1 MAAALALVLGLNALV
16 YGLGWND
23 DAGAEPSYAP
33 PGVAVGAIWVLLFAL
48 MGIARWL
55 VVREPGP
62 EGAGAGRWVS
72 GLVAACALFPLYA
85 LSTGSEEAALL
96 GTLAT
101 AGLAV
106 LALGRVAEVSRRAAE
121 LVLVVL
127 LWLAYATA
135 VAVGSLLV

>member
-62 EGAGAGRWVS
+62 EGAGAG
-72 GLVAACALFPLYA
+72 
-85 LSTGSEEAALL
+85 
-96 GTLAT
+96 
-101 AGLAV
+101 AG
-106 LALGRVAEVSRRAAE
+106 
-121 LVLVVL
+121 
-127 LWLAYATA
+127 
-135 VAVGSLLV
+135 